1 MESIIDYKCYSNN
14 AKEEIEKAIK
24 LFEKLDKVSKLFNG
38 QLNKIKIIINFA
50 ESINL
55 ISADEKMEYFSR
67 LQNEVLI
74 KESKTNDSKNDLST
88 WRQEIDNMRIDK
100 GISKSNKLNN
110 HQTDDE
116 VLIRDRTKDRILKIK

>member
-74 KESKTNDSKNDLST
+74 KESKINDSKNDLST

-100 GISKSNKLNN
+100 GISKSKKFNN

-116 VLIRDRTKDRILKIK
+116 GLIRDRTKDRILKIK